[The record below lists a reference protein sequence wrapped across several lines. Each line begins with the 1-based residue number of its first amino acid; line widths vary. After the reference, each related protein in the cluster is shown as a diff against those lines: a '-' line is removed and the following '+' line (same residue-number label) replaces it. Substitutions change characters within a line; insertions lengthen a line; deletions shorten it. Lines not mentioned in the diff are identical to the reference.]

1 MRGWLSA
8 AGALVALSSLAA
20 CRRPTCRG
28 ELSRSDVQALQA
40 RGQGACEELT
50 RATVRVDDEGF
61 LLDGA
66 RVHAIFPPGKKVGV
80 APLDALLVPAR
91 DNWKAVHPG
100 QEFVGVV
107 DLEIPSETDV
117 GPGVSVASA
126 LAQAGYRRMNVRSGD
141 VTAQLDWWLRSGAD
155 TERRELV
162 HVESDPRTR
171 GFVVRFA
178 GEATPRTGRRHDV
191 ADRADAAKAIA
202 AEWAETPG
210 PFPRALVVRV
220 PNGTFH
226 DALALAGSFRSLPEL
241 AAARIAIEI
250 GAPSR

>member
-1 MRGWLSA
+1 MRGWLPV

-40 RGQGACEELT
+40 RGPGACEELT
-50 RATVRVDDEGF
+50 RAAVRVDDEGF

-91 DNWKAVHPG
+91 DNWQAVHPG

-117 GPGVSVASA
+117 GPGVSIASA

-141 VTAQLDWWLRSGAD
+141 VAVQLDWWLRRGD
-155 TERRELV
+155 IERRELV
-162 HVESDPRTR
+162 HVESDPSTR

-191 ADRADAAKAIA
+191 ADRGGAARAIA
-202 AEWAETPG
+202 AEWAETPA
-210 PFPRALVVRV
+210 PLPRALVIRV

-241 AAARIAIEI
+241 AGARIAIEI

>member
-1 MRGWLSA
+1 MRWWLSV
-8 AGALVALSSLAA
+8 AGALVALSALGA

-40 RGQGACEELT
+40 KGAGACEELT
-50 RATVRVDDEGF
+50 HATIRVDDEGF
-61 LLDGA
+61 LLDGL
-66 RVHAIFPPGKKVGV
+66 RVHAILPPGKKVGV
-80 APLDALLVPAR
+80 APLDALLAPAR

-100 QEFVGVV
+100 QELVGSA
-107 DLEIPSETDV
+107 DLEIPLETDV

-126 LAQAGYRRMNVRSGD
+126 LAQAGYRQLNVRSGD
-141 VTAQLDWWLRSGAD
+141 LTTKVDWWLRSSTD

-178 GEATPRTGRRHDV
+178 GEATPRAGHRHDV
-191 ADRADAAKAIA
+191 ADRAEAARVIA
-202 AEWAETPG
+202 SEWTETPG
-210 PFPRALVVRV
+210 PFPRALVLRV
-220 PNGTFH
+220 PSGTFH
-226 DALALAGSFRSLPEL
+226 DALALAGAFRSLPEL
-241 AAARIAIEI
+241 ASARIAIEI